1 MIAYMLLPVLAT
13 QLGGLVVI
21 VRSPSADARG
31 GIQHFAAGVIFVVR
45 DTLGIGEV
53 TLIFALRVVAML
65 LVRRLGPEPTP
76 ASPQQRFLPL
86 GLLSMGYSLGPWLC
100 CWGHGWE
107 APGPCH
113 DD

>member
-21 VRSPSADARG
+21 VRSPSADVRG

-45 DTLGIGEV
+45 DTLGVGEV
-53 TLIFALRVVAML
+53 TLIFALGVVAML

-86 GLLSMGYSLGPWLC
+86 GLLWVALDWALALLLGQRLGGSWPL
-100 CWGHGWE
+100 
-107 APGPCH
+107 P
-113 DD
+113 